1 MAAASLCLPCPMLP
15 LQAAKVERILEWLE
29 VPTATSEVDLAT
41 KVGPGWGGWVGG
53 WMGGCSQ

>member
-1 MAAASLCLPCPMLP
+1 MLP